1 MIDKYGGQEHLKA
14 PPKELLIAQTENY
27 VEYSRTGQVIKGQ
40 EKAKV
45 RNFKFKI
52 CLVLTGADKCEC
64 I

>member
-45 RNFKFKI
+45 RNFNFKI

>member
-45 RNFKFKI
+45 RNFNFKI
-52 CLVLTGADKCEC
+52 FKYL
-64 I
+64 